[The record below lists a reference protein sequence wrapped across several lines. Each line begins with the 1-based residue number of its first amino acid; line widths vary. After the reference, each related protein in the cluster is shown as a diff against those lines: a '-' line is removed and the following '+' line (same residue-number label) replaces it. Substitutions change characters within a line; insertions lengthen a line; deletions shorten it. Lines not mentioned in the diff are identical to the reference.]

1 MALFNAFFVFAVFI
15 ILNAGHIVGQV
26 LLSYIVVREIM
37 GIAVARAAFCAS
49 RIGSEVAAK
58 GSLQA

>member
-1 MALFNAFFVFAVFI
+1 MFSQYFPRRLFGFVFAVFI

-37 GIAVARAAFCAS
+37 G
-49 RIGSEVAAK
+49 
-58 GSLQA
+58 